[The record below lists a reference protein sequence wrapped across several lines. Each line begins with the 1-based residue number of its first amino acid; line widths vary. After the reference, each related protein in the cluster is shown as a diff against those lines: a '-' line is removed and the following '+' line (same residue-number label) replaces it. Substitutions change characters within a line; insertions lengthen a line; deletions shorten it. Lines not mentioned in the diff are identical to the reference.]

1 MLNVT
6 IVYDNKQDRELLNLI
21 DLTVPFFIDY
31 IDMNTVKGRKEGFKL
46 MNYWSAKKLPLV
58 VIATDKLDATPIV
71 KYSDMGEN
79 AINQL
84 IKYLND

>member
-21 DLTVPFFIDY
+21 DLTVPFFVDY

>member
-6 IVYDNKQDRELLNLI
+6 IVYDNKQDKELLNLI
-21 DLTVPFFIDY
+21 DTTVPFFVDY
-31 IDMNTVKGRKEGFKL
+31 IDMNTTKGRKEGFKL
-46 MNYWSAKKLPLV
+46 MNYWSARKLPLV
-58 VIATDKLDATPIV
+58 VIKSDKLDATPIV
-71 KYSDMGEN
+71 KYSDVGEN